1 MIGEEI
7 KKDLEDYNA
16 IELEISELESKIEK
30 IQAEKEILAAVDGS
44 MKNYPYTKVHYK
56 FNAINPKYTDELNK
70 YLDILKERKLTQLI
84 RTNKVE
90 EFLNELPTSRLRL
103 IFEYKYIEQFTWRKI
118 AYILGGTEDSVRKEY
133 ERFFEER

>member
-44 MKNYPYTKVHYK
+44 MKNYPYTK
-56 FNAINPKYTDELNK
+56 FNAINPKYTDK
-70 YLDILKERKLTQLI
+70 
-84 RTNKVE
+84 
-90 EFLNELPTSRLRL
+90 
-103 IFEYKYIEQFTWRKI
+103 
-118 AYILGGTEDSVRKEY
+118 
-133 ERFFEER
+133 